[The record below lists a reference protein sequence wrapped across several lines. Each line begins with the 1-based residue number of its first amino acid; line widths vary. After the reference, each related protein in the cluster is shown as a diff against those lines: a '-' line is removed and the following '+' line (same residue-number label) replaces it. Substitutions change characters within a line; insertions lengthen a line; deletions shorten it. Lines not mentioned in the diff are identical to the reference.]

1 VFVDVGWI
9 FWDDQAVCGCQDVVR
24 DVGKAF
30 WETVM
35 GVPVDTGRSG
45 VSVDEA
51 EVPGIEGSIGL
62 VVFFVAVPRS
72 LVAIFLTACIIEG
85 CERTIVAKS
94 RIFNFRLIS

>member
-1 VFVDVGWI
+1 M
-9 FWDDQAVCGCQDVVR
+9 R
-24 DVGKAF
+24 DVGKSF

-35 GVPVDTGRSG
+35 GVPVDSGCPG

-51 EVPGIEGSIGL
+51 EVPGIEGSFGL

-72 LVAIFLTACIIEG
+72 LVAISLTACIIEG
-85 CERTIVAKS
+85 CESTSVAKS